1 MKFWL
6 GLIFLLTLHPS
17 KAQSEWDF
25 GFSIGGGVNYHSY
38 KNVSLNL
45 LFDSYNSKFSSSL
58 NNKMEYLSPTIGYT
72 INAEFKVATII
83 RIGFLRN
90 FIRSQAI
97 AEFNNGDIRIFDLKM
112 PEIDWYFDLMS
123 PKEKKVKFGFAI
135 SNHYQRARLFCSYQF
150 ANGEVSYVRGSD
162 APNISGVYRAMSDN
176 KIGIGI
182 RMDIAL
188 KSRLFFSTR
197 VEYVGLGYSS
207 GLLPHRDEMH
217 ANILS
222 GNVYADGVLPLYLP
236 SDINNAGNTF
246 YTSNGLGE
254 DIFGAFIGFRVQATL
269 NILLFHR
276 SVLS

>member
-1 MKFWL
+1 MKYLFAAL
-6 GLIFLLTLHPS
+6 FLISSLLTR
-17 KAQSEWDF
+17 AQDYWDF
-25 GFSIGGGVNYHSY
+25 GLSVGGGVNYHSY
-38 KNVSLNL
+38 NNTSLNT
-45 LFDSYNSKFSSSL
+45 LFDSYNAKFSSTL
-58 NNKMEYLSPTIGYT
+58 KNKITNLSPTLGYT
-72 INAEFKVATII
+72 INAEFKIATIF
-83 RIGFLRN
+83 RVGFIRN

-97 AEFNNGDIRIFDLKM
+97 AEFNNGEKRIFDLEM
-112 PEIDWYFDLMS
+112 PEIDWYFDIMS

-135 SNHYQRARLFCSYQF
+135 SNHYQRARLFSSYQF
-150 ANGEVSYVRGSD
+150 MNGEVSYVRGND
-162 APNISGVYRAMSDN
+162 APDISGVYRAMSDN

-188 KSRLFFSTR
+188 KRKLFFSTR

-254 DIFGAFIGFRVQATL
+254 DIFGAFVGFRIQATL
-269 NILLFHR
+269 NFILFNK
-276 SVLS
+276 SVES